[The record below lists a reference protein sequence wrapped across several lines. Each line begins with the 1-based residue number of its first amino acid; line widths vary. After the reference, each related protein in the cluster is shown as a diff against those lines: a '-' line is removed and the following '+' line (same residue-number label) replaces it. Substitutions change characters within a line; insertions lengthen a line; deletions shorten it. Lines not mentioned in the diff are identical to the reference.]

1 MGLGWSLQKVSACAT
16 ALVLGGALASAC
28 GGQAYTDPL
37 EGFGGSAGSISSGA
51 RGGAAGAA
59 GRSGSGASAG
69 RGGASGSSGIAGS
82 GGIAGGGVGGS
93 AAIGGGA
100 GGGPAR
106 TMGRPCNS
114 PVAISGGWVQCADG
128 LLQRS
133 EPAACTSRLPRPA
146 PDLTGVPQELIG
158 SLECVRDG
166 DCTERPNGYC
176 AFEIPVRELPRCEY
190 GCVTDDECGP
200 AQVCLCGTDIGVCAP
215 ATCVRGAACAAAFA
229 CLQTEDDC
237 GRAQVHCETPL
248 DDCRSNLD
256 CVGGR
261 CAWNGQRRVCT
272 GAVGCTQDP

>member
-1 MGLGWSLQKVSACAT
+1 MGLGWSLEKVSACAT
-16 ALVLGGALASAC
+16 ALVLGSALASAC
-28 GGQAYTDPL
+28 GGQAFTDGP
-37 EGFGGSAGSISSGA
+37 EGFSGSAGSSSSGA

-59 GRSGSGASAG
+59 GVTGSGASASG
-69 RGGASGSSGIAGS
+69 GGASSGRGAAAGSSS
-82 GGIAGGGVGGS
+82 GVSGAGGS
-93 AAIGGGA
+93 AAVDL
-100 GGGPAR
+100 PAR

-146 PDLTGVPQELIG
+146 PDLTGVPQELIN
-158 SLECVRDG
+158 SLECVRDT
-166 DCTERPNGYC
+166 DCTARPNGYC
-176 AFEIPVRELPRCEY
+176 AFEIPGSELPHCEY
-190 GCVTDDECGP
+190 GCVTDGECGP
-200 AQVCLCGTDIGVCAP
+200 GQVCLCGADIGVCAP

-229 CLQTEDDC
+229 CLETEDDC

-256 CVGGR
+256 CVAGR
-261 CAWNGQRRVCT
+261 CSWNGQRRVCS